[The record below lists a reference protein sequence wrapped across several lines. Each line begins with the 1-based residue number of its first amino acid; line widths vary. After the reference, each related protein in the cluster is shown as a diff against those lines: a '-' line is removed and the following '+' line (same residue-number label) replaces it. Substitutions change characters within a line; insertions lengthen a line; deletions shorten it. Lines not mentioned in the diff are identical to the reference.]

1 MAPAKPTLDKHGLR
15 AVLGFLADDWS
26 MLGRASV
33 VCKTWKTTIAAA
45 ESSVWQATL
54 SARWHGQRAMRVN
67 GPNLSDA
74 EALATCKKVAGLV
87 VAPRRVASHA
97 VLLRDQDKY
106 SKAVTLS
113 GLLKRGSGMPTLDG
127 VLAAVREAK
136 IAKMNAH
143 WARMRASG
151 YSSDRIQGEYV
162 IDDFEIPFLES
173 KAAVEFLQMLVK
185 KGESVSFGGRL
196 RVPKKKGG
204 TKDSCETGYEAT
216 GLLEDI
222 LHDVSHENNE
232 LHRVSEAAELA
243 GVKTYFGFGDGPE
256 GDFVITLDD
265 RGRPKPT
272 YYGITRD
279 VLRGVFCDDGFA
291 ANGTLE
297 AALEDK
303 MRTWTFFASPD
314 GRATEMYNVCN
325 RSSPDECPPECPTTR
340 WFPGIQFNGDALGE
354 GSLLIAFEHDV
365 GASSDFGPLLQ
376 YPVKSIVVLAER
388 AGQPT
393 HAWKPGDGGYYE
405 NTGDY

>member
-1 MAPAKPTLDKHGLR
+1 MAPAKPTLDKNGLR

-45 ESSVWQATL
+45 ESSVWQAAL
-54 SARWHGQRAMRVN
+54 SARWHGNRPLRVN
-67 GPNLSDA
+67 GPVLADA

-185 KGESVSFGGRL
+185 KGKGVSFGGRL
-196 RVPKKKGG
+196 RMPKKKGG
-204 TKDSCETGYEAT
+204 TKDSCAT
-216 GLLEDI
+216 GAKATELLGDI
-222 LHDVSHENNE
+222 LHDVSLENND
-232 LHRVSEAAELA
+232 LHRIHEAAKLA
-243 GVKTYFGFGDGPE
+243 KVGNDYRGGTKPE
-256 GDFVITLDD
+256 
-265 RGRPKPT
+265 
-272 YYGITRD
+272 YYGITRE

-291 ANGTLE
+291 ASGTLE
-297 AALEDK
+297 AALRDK
-303 MRTWTFFASPD
+303 MSTWTFYASPD
-314 GRATEMYNVCN
+314 GQATEMYNVCN
-325 RSSPDECPPECPTTR
+325 RSSPDECPPECPTTHF
-340 WFPGIQFNGDALGE
+340 FPGIQFNGDPLGE
-354 GSLLIAFEHDV
+354 GSLLIAFEHDLDT
-365 GASSDFGPLLQ
+365 SSDFGPLLQ

-388 AGQPT
+388 SGQPT

>member
-45 ESSVWQATL
+45 ESSVWQAAL
-54 SARWHGQRAMRVN
+54 SARWHGNRPLRVN
-67 GPNLSDA
+67 GPVLADA

-97 VLLRDQDKY
+97 VLLRSQGKY
-106 SKAVTLS
+106 SAAVTLS

-136 IAKMNAH
+136 IADMNAH
-143 WARMRASG
+143 WARLRADPTFPSAG
-151 YSSDRIQGEYV
+151 IQGEYV
-162 IDDFEIPFLES
+162 IDDFMVPYLEG
-173 KAAVEFLQMLVK
+173 KAAVEFLQMLVQK
-185 KGESVSFGGRL
+185 DKGVSFGGRL
-196 RVPKKKGG
+196 RMPKKKGG
-204 TKDSCETGYEAT
+204 TKDSCETGAEAT
-216 GLLEDI
+216 ELLGDI

-232 LHRVSEAAELA
+232 LHRVSEAAKLA
-243 GVKTYFGFGDGPE
+243 KVGTDY
-256 GDFVITLDD
+256 
-265 RGRPKPT
+265 RGETEPK
-272 YYGITRD
+272 YYGITRE

-291 ANGTLE
+291 ASGTLE
-297 AALEDK
+297 DALRDK
-303 MRTWTFFASPD
+303 MRNWSFFSSPD
-314 GRATEMYNVCN
+314 GQATEMYNVSN
-325 RSSPDECPPECPTTR
+325 RRDPDECPPECPTTH
-340 WFPGIQFNGDALGE
+340 FFAGIQFNGDPLGE

-365 GASSDFGPLLQ
+365 GASSSSDLLAA
-376 YPVKSIVVLAER
+376 PIKSIVVLAER
-388 AGQPT
+388 SGRPT